1 MAQKIKVKV
10 TEVHEASIVG
20 GKYPAQ
26 NFLGKTEETDP
37 KYAKTIFFTLLGEK
51 AVSKVPKVGEIVN
64 VSYDILSREWNGRW
78 FTDIR
83 AYDIEVVQGV
93 VMAPDTNSVVQSA
106 PTQKPAPK
114 QDYTEQVKTTNET
127 MEHGSDADNL
137 PF

>member
-1 MAQKIKVKV
+1 MAQKIKVTV
-10 TEVHEASIVG
+10 TEVHEATIVG
-20 GKYPAQ
+20 GKYPMQ

-51 AVSKVPKVGEIVN
+51 AVSKAPKVGEIVN

-93 VMAPDTNSVVQSA
+93 VMAPNPEPA
-106 PTQKPAPK
+106 KPTQSPQPPQPHPK
-114 QDYTEQVKTTNET
+114 YAAQVVNMEATI
-127 MEHGSDADNL
+127 EHGSDADTL